1 MPRGEWRAEEDAFLE
16 GERRK
21 LRSRVGDAMG
31 DFIGGLV
38 KPVTLFATLTFDP
51 SNIRL
56 SGPMEGKD
64 RQEVMEVPAVS
75 TWCARRRFQYFLDH
89 ASKAVGRSV
98 VGVIAMDF
106 HKLGNPHGHGVLG
119 IEGGLVY
126 PDVMLLGELW
136 RDFRGNGWS
145 RLEEPL
151 SDQDVTKYCAKYMAK
166 DAGDL
171 VFSKSLTGGATLGR
185 TL

>member
-1 MPRGEWRAEEDAFLE
+1 MPRGEWRAEEDAFLA
-16 GERRK
+16 GERVK
-21 LRSRVGDAMG
+21 LQNRVGDAMG

-38 KPVTLFATLTFDP
+38 KPVTLFVTLTFDP

-56 SGPMEGKD
+56 SGPLVSGA
-64 RQEVMEVPAVS
+64 RREVMEVPAVS
-75 TWCARRRFQYFLDH
+75 RWCARRRFQYFLDH
-89 ASKAVGRSV
+89 ASKTVGRSV
-98 VGVIAMDF
+98 VGVIGMDF

-126 PDVMLLGELW
+126 PDVEKLSLVW
-136 RDFRGNGWS
+136 RDYRGNGWI

-151 SDQDVTKYCAKYMAK
+151 SDQDVTRYCARYMAK

-171 VFSKSLTGGATLGR
+171 VFSRALARGATLGR